1 MPSIATGGR
10 IKRLKQDLL
19 DMKALSEK
27 CPAIKFRT
35 LDDSAALSSLPPS
48 IARTKKAFSKAS

>member
-1 MPSIATGGR
+1 MPSISPDGR
-10 IKRLKQDLL
+10 SRRLKQDLL

-35 LDDSAALSSLPPS
+35 LDNGDAPEKYEVSFYL
-48 IARTKKAFSKAS
+48 RTIIGEEK